1 MARKVKENRFVLI
14 FTFTDGDIGCRADYI
29 LTSTDSIDGDLD
41 KNKSCGVALT
51 QGQMQQITLTKNQI
65 FAGIKATEEA

>member
-29 LTSTDSIDGDLD
+29 LTSTDSVDGDLD
-41 KNKSCGVALT
+41 KNKSSEVTLT
-51 QGQMQQITLTKNQI
+51 QGQTQQIALIRNQI
-65 FAGIKATEEA
+65 FADIKAIEEE